1 MQIETSDGDILDKIS
16 ILELKQEFIKDQDK
30 LKNVNKELEILKNSC
45 EHLIYNESI
54 ADMYRQLKQI
64 NRELWIVENSIRG
77 KEKSKH
83 FDSEFIELA
92 RSVYFTNDRRAD
104 IKKQINIRLKSGIIE
119 EKNYQEYTEK

>member
-45 EHLIYNESI
+45 EHLIRNESI
-54 ADMYRQLKQI
+54 RDMYRQLKQT
-64 NRELWIVENSIRG
+64 NRDLWVIENSIRN
-77 KEKSKH
+77 KEKSKQ

-104 IKKQINIRLKSGIIE
+104 IKKKINIYLKSEIIE
-119 EKNYQEYTEK
+119 EKNYQQYTEK